1 MTNLGPL
8 TTTFSPI
15 GPDCSSTF
23 EGSLGN
29 NRWLQYGV
37 PGNPSSACLPSNF
50 NNNVGYFYSPGLC
63 PSGYT
68 SACTGW
74 VSATTGFTWE
84 TETTCCPSGYLCRND
99 RGNDPYECLSGFEG
113 PRTFAVSLYNIA
125 TDSTGVTTKI
135 DSGRSVTTVLTGEAV
150 FAYAIVVRTA
160 ASNILSGAVTSPVGN
175 LTTAINSATGN
186 GLSAGV
192 AAGIGIG
199 VGLGTILL
207 IGNMVF
213 LIRLYR
219 RRLRGSQVQDH
230 YESEQGPVPSS
241 HPRQQP
247 QEHQKH
253 LEPQEHQGT
262 PHEMSTER
270 EPGELS
276 AGIV

>member
-1 MTNLGPL
+1 MG
-8 TTTFSPI
+8 
-15 GPDCSSTF
+15 
-23 EGSLGN
+23 
-29 NRWLQYGV
+29 
-37 PGNPSSACLPSNF
+37 
-50 NNNVGYFYSPGLC
+50 
-63 PSGYT
+63 
-68 SACTGW
+68 
-74 VSATTGFTWE
+74 
-84 TETTCCPSGYLCRND
+84 
-99 RGNDPYECLSGFEG
+99 
-113 PRTFAVSLYNIA
+113 LYNIA

-186 GLSAGV
+186 VSGHYPGTGVVTATGLAKTGEDDHGNTKQGLSAGV

-247 QEHQKH
+247 

>member
-84 TETTCCPSGYLCRND
+84 TETTCCPR
-99 RGNDPYECLSGFEG
+99 
-113 PRTFAVSLYNIA
+113 
-125 TDSTGVTTKI
+125 
-135 DSGRSVTTVLTGEAV
+135 
-150 FAYAIVVRTA
+150 
-160 ASNILSGAVTSPVGN
+160 
-175 LTTAINSATGN
+175 
-186 GLSAGV
+186 
-192 AAGIGIG
+192 
-199 VGLGTILL
+199 
-207 IGNMVF
+207 
-213 LIRLYR
+213 
-219 RRLRGSQVQDH
+219 
-230 YESEQGPVPSS
+230 
-241 HPRQQP
+241 
-247 QEHQKH
+247 
-253 LEPQEHQGT
+253 
-262 PHEMSTER
+262 
-270 EPGELS
+270 
-276 AGIV
+276 